1 MADSKMSD
9 VISEHRPSR
18 RLWILASLGAL
29 ALHVGCAGLVIAHMQ
44 TDDPDDSLGAPA
56 IEIGLE
62 MMASR
67 QEVTDL
73 PPGPDTD
80 ASVASPA
87 LPEQQAEVKETDLP
101 KAMPTETEDPDR
113 IVTANEPK
121 PE

>member
-9 VISEHRPSR
+9 VIIEQTPSR
-18 RLWILASLGAL
+18 PLWVLATLRAL
-29 ALHVGCAGLVIAHMQ
+29 ALHIGCAGLVIAHMQ
-44 TDDPDDSLGAPA
+44 TADPEDSLGAPA

-62 MMASR
+62 LMAPR

-101 KAMPTETEDPDR
+101 KA
-113 IVTANEPK
+113 
-121 PE
+121 